1 MGCDG
6 MSEKNTL
13 RQVRHGDLYWLKQI
27 METTFNFYILN
38 CERISELA
46 EVFQEDESDTWQG
59 VLTRGLNSFE
69 DAAEII
75 KEAKRGDQL

>member
-1 MGCDG
+1 

-13 RQVRHGDLYWLKQI
+13 RQVRHADLYWLKQI

-59 VLTRGLNSFE
+59 VLTRGLNSLE
-69 DAAEII
+69 DAAEIV
-75 KEAKRGDQL
+75 KEAKRGDQI